1 MPFFETQH
9 VIHAISCR
17 HATEHDRV
25 KAVLSDGSYIVFRL
39 RPELADG
46 YEWVHPGHE
55 RLHLDREL
63 TPPEIVEAFEAMAF
77 EELTFRLPRKLKKRA
92 DPSMINFFVWADN
105 YQTWAGGPD
114 GFGQHRFEVVCWL
127 QIPGEPENYYPCT
140 PEHLDVSLVDV
151 EFITLPHQE
160 RM

>member
-1 MPFFETQH
+1 MPFSEKTH
-9 VIHAISCR
+9 VLHAVDCTG
-17 HATEHDRV
+17 ATERDRV
-25 KAVLSDGSYIVFRL
+25 RAILSDGSYIVFRL

-63 TPPEIVEAFEAMAF
+63 TQPHITEAFEKLAF

-92 DPSMINFFVWADN
+92 ESSMINFFVWADN
-105 YQTWAGGPD
+105 YETWAGGPD
-114 GFGQHRFEVVCWL
+114 EYGQQQFEVVCWL
-127 QIPGEPENYYPCT
+127 QIPGEPENYFPST

-151 EFITLPHQE
+151 EFFTV
-160 RM
+160 